1 MKKITLTSA
10 FLLLL
15 SMGYISAQGQ
25 ELKSQFGVKAGLN
38 LANLYTSDAK
48 SSDMLVGFN
57 AGFFYKIPVT
67 NSFTIQPELYVTTKG
82 ATVNYNNLL
91 LNGSAKFNLT
101 YIELPILFIANVNEL
116 VNIQF
121 GTYIAYL
128 VDGKVKN
135 ESSLGIFNFEQNINI
150 DNYNRIDAGLAV
162 GAGLDF
168 GAVSVGARFNL
179 GLTKVGK
186 TQSILGATYNVP
198 NATNGVIN
206 FYLGIAFK

>member
-1 MKKITLTSA
+1 MKKKFLTSA

-15 SMGYISAQGQ
+15 SIGFISAQDQ
-25 ELKSQFGVKAGLN
+25 ENLSHFGIKAGVN

-57 AGFFYKIPVT
+57 AGFFDKMAVS
-67 NSFTIQPELYVTTKG
+67 NSFAIQPELYVTTKG
-82 ATVNYNNLL
+82 ASVNYNNLL
-91 LNGSAKFNLT
+91 TNGSAKFNLT
-101 YIELPILFIANVNEL
+101 YIELPIVFIANVTDLLN
-116 VNIQF
+116 VQF
-121 GTYIAYL
+121 GPYVAYL

-135 ESSLGIFNFEQNINI
+135 GSNIGLFNFENNINI
-150 DNYNRIDAGLAV
+150 DNYNRIDAGLLV

-168 GAVSVGARFNL
+168 GALSLGARFNL

-186 TQSILGATYNVP
+186 NQSILGATYNVP

-206 FYLGIAFK
+206 LYLGIAFK